1 MIKFSKIT
9 ISTLHQFEYSN
20 KDKDKQKK
28 IASSFSSIEPSA
40 LKPQF

>member
-9 ISTLHQFEYSN
+9 ISTLRQFEYSN
-20 KDKDKQKK
+20 KDKDKKK

>member
-9 ISTLHQFEYSN
+9 ISTLRQFEYSN

-28 IASSFSSIEPSA
+28 M
-40 LKPQF
+40 PQVLVVSNHQP